1 VDCQDQQKEEPLL
14 TISTAVCS
22 NKGSK
27 MKIGGRV
34 FEKEGKKNLAKKD
47 CTFHA
52 RESNPALPRT
62 ICAST

>member
-1 VDCQDQQKEEPLL
+1 L